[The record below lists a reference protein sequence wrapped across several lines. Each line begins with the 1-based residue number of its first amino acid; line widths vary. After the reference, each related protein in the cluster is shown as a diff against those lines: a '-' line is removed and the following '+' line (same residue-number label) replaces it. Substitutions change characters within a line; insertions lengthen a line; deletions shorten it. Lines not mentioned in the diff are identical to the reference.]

1 MVDQVARRDS
11 TEPPSFHIEGEEEG
25 YVRSRLP
32 SDLLRL
38 VVALIAGLLGFLL
51 ASVLDNISV
60 GITIEVVDAFDG
72 LPTAMVVTT
81 ILAIQLVAWILP
93 LLAIGLLLFW
103 RRYRRLALVLLAV
116 VAAVAL
122 AWGIQSELTARFAP
136 PELAVEPPSWVCENV
151 EASTDQGVRA
161 DDPGAVGELVTDP
174 DEALGQV
181 FGSHACVPGDGFPS
195 IVYLAGLA
203 AAFSTLTPWLNRRWR
218 RTGWI
223 VLLVFLAV
231 RLIDG
236 LLVPVDALLILA
248 LSYAIG
254 AGVLLAFGSPDRR
267 PKGHDVGKALVR
279 HGFDVVSVAPAG
291 AAATSTKRYSVQ
303 TADGR
308 RIFAKVRSA
317 EERAAEILFR
327 LYRMARLKGF
337 GDERPF
343 ASLRREVEH
352 EAGMSLT
359 ASAAGVATPQMLRV
373 ADVTTSAM
381 LIAYDEIDGSTLDE
395 IDPEL
400 ITDDVLRSTW
410 AQVAALHAARMT
422 HRHLSPANI
431 LLTSYGQPWLIDFG
445 FAEVSASDGDL
456 NGDVAQLMATLT
468 LVVGPQRTVAT
479 AVDQLGSEAVAAAAP
494 RLQPTALSTTTRNA
508 FKKRKGLLDELRAEV
523 QKATGLEEFELEKLE
538 RVSSRTVFMLLMLGL
553 AFYVL
558 IPQLAEV
565 DFGEV
570 VGADWQWF
578 PVVLLFSLMTY
589 VGAAIALIGAMPERL
604 RFLPTILAQI
614 AASFFNR
621 IAPAKVGGIAANIRY
636 LQKSGLD
643 PAVAIAGVGLNNVAG
658 VIVHVLLLTIFVT
671 TAGRS
676 ATDVFSLPSGQTVLI
691 GLVVVLTAAGLI
703 MLLPWGRKL
712 WLRRIWPILRKSV
725 SGVTAVAVSPLKMLE
740 LFGGSFVIT
749 MSYVFGL
756 WYSIAAFG
764 GGIGFVAVT
773 AVYLAGSALAQVA
786 PTPGGIGAAEAA
798 LIAGLT
804 TFGLDAGTAVPAVF
818 LFRIGTFWVPI
829 LPGYLAFKRL
839 ERLGSL

>member
-1 MVDQVARRDS
+1 
-11 TEPPSFHIEGEEEG
+11 
-25 YVRSRLP
+25 
-32 SDLLRL
+32 
-38 VVALIAGLLGFLL
+38 
-51 ASVLDNISV
+51 
-60 GITIEVVDAFDG
+60 VDA
-72 LPTAMVVTT
+72 A
-81 ILAIQLVAWILP
+81 
-93 LLAIGLLLFW
+93 
-103 RRYRRLALVLLAV
+103 
-116 VAAVAL
+116 
-122 AWGIQSELTARFAP
+122 
-136 PELAVEPPSWVCENV
+136 
-151 EASTDQGVRA
+151 TDQGVRA
-161 DDPGAVGELVTDP
+161 DDPGAVGDLVTDP
-174 DEALGQV
+174 DDALRQV
-181 FGSHACVPGDGFPS
+181 FDSYACVPGDGFPS
-195 IVYLAGLA
+195 IVYIAGLA

-223 VLLVFLAV
+223 VLLLFLIV

-236 LLVPVDALLILA
+236 LLVPVDAVLILA

-267 PKGHDVGKALVR
+267 PKGREVGEALLH
-279 HGFDVVSVAPAG
+279 HGFDVVSVTPAG
-291 AAATSTKRYSVQ
+291 VETTTTRYSVR
-303 TADGR
+303 TRDGR

-327 LYRMARLKGF
+327 LYRMVRLKGF

-373 ADVTTSAM
+373 ADVTASAM
-381 LIAYDEIDGSTLDE
+381 LIAYDEVDGSTLDE

-400 ITDDVLRSTW
+400 ITDEVLRSTW

-431 LLTSYGQPWLIDFG
+431 LLTSVGQPWLIDFG
-445 FAEVSASDGDL
+445 FAEISASDGDL

-479 AVDQLGSEAVAAAAP
+479 AVDQLGPEAVAAAAP

-508 FKKRKGLLDELRAEV
+508 FKKRKGLLDELRSEV
-523 QKATGLEEFELEKLE
+523 QQATGLEEFELEKLE
-538 RVSSRTVFMLLMLGL
+538 RVNSRTVFMLLMLGL

-578 PVVLLFSLMTY
+578 PVVIFFSLMTY
-589 VGAAIALIGAMPERL
+589 VGAAVALMGAMPERL
-604 RFLPTILAQI
+604 RFFPTMLAQI

-636 LQKSGLD
+636 LQKSGIE

-658 VIVHVLLLTIFVT
+658 VVVHVLLLTIFVT

-676 ATDVFSLPSGQTVLI
+676 DIDVISLPSGQTVLV
-691 GLVVVLTAAGLI
+691 GLVVVLTAAGLV
-703 MLLPWGRKL
+703 MLLPWGRRM

-725 SGVTAVAVSPLKMLE
+725 QGVTAVALNPLKMLA
-740 LFGGSFVIT
+740 LFGGAFFIT
-749 MSYVFGL
+749 MSYVFAL

-764 GGIGFVAVT
+764 GGLGFVAVT
-773 AVYLAGSALAQVA
+773 TVYLAGSALAQVA

-804 TFGLDAGTAVPAVF
+804 AFGLDAGSAVPAVF

-829 LPGYLAFKRL
+829 LPGYLAYKRL
-839 ERLGSL
+839 ERLGAL

>member
-1 MVDQVARRDS
+1 MVDHDSATNPAGPLIDVADD
-11 TEPPSFHIEGEEEG
+11 EG
-25 YVRSRLP
+25 YRRRRLP

-38 VVALIAGLLGFLL
+38 VMALAAGAVGFLL

-60 GITIEVVDAFDG
+60 GITIEVIDAFDG
-72 LPTAMVVTT
+72 LPAAIVVTT
-81 ILAIQLVAWILP
+81 ILAVQLLAWILP
-93 LLAIGLLLFW
+93 GVVLALVVFW
-103 RRYRRLALVLLAV
+103 HRYRRLTLVLLATV
-116 VAAVAL
+116 VAVGV

-136 PELAVEPPSWVCENV
+136 PDLAVDPPAWVCDNLATAAER
-151 EASTDQGVRA
+151 GVGA
-161 DDPGAVGELVTDP
+161 DAPGAIGDIVSEPGGTIET
-174 DEALGQV
+174 V

-195 IVYLAGLA
+195 MVYIAGFA

-223 VLLVFLAV
+223 VLLVFLTV

-236 LLVPVDALLILA
+236 LLVPVDALLIVA
-248 LSYAIG
+248 LGYAIG
-254 AGVLLAFGSPDRR
+254 AGMLLVFGSPDRR
-267 PKGHDVGKALVR
+267 PRGPDIAAALSL
-279 HGFDVVSVAPAG
+279 HGFDVASIASADVD
-291 AAATSTKRYSVQ
+291 ATSAIRFKARA
-303 TADGR
+303 ADGR
-308 RIFAKVRSA
+308 GIFVKVRST
-317 EERAAEILFR
+317 EERAAEIL
-327 LYRMARLKGF
+327 YRIYRTVRLKGF

-343 ASLRREVEH
+343 TSLRREVEH

-359 ASAAGVATPQMLRV
+359 ASSAGVRTPQMLRV
-373 ADVTTSAM
+373 ADVTATSM
-381 LIAYDEIDGSTLDE
+381 LIAYDEIDGQTLDTV
-395 IDPEL
+395 DSDL
-400 ITDDVLRSTW
+400 ITDEVLRSTW
-410 AQVAALHAARMT
+410 AQVDALHTARIA

-431 LLTSYGQPWLIDFG
+431 LLTSDGQPWLIDFG

-456 NGDVAQLMATLT
+456 NGDVAQLMATMA
-468 LVVGPQRTVAT
+468 LVVGAQRTVAT
-479 AVDQLGSEAVAAAAP
+479 AVEQLGPEAVAGAAP

-508 FKKRKGLLDELRAEV
+508 FKKRKRLLEELQSEV
-523 QKATGLEEFELEKLE
+523 KVATGLEQVELEKLE
-538 RVSSRTVFMLLMLGL
+538 RVNSSAVFTLVMLGF
-553 AFYVL
+553 AFYFL

-578 PVVLLFSLMTY
+578 PLVIFFSLMTY
-589 VGAAIALIGAMPERL
+589 AGAAVALMGAMPERL
-604 RFLPTILAQI
+604 RFLPTLMAQV

-636 LQKSGLD
+636 LQKSGIE

-658 VIVHVLLLTIFVT
+658 VVVHVLLLAIFVT

-676 ATDVFSLPSGQTVLI
+676 ATDVISLPSGQTVLV
-691 GLVVVLTAAGLI
+691 GLVVVLTLAGGV

-712 WLRRIWPILRKSV
+712 WLRRILPIARKSA
-725 SGVTAVAVSPLKMLE
+725 SGVAKVAVNPVKMVS
-740 LFGGSFVIT
+740 LFGGSLVIT
-749 MSYVFGL
+749 MSYVFAL

-804 TFGLDAGTAVPAVF
+804 AFGLDAGTAVPAVF
-818 LFRIGTFWVPI
+818 LFRIGTFWFPI
-829 LPGYLAFKRL
+829 LPGYLAYKRL
-839 ERLGSL
+839 EAAGAL